1 MLQLIGFSQNHY
13 RFMVKMLAMN
23 FRRGIR
29 EILKARYIQAICELP
44 GFGALLSGTI
54 DTQPINR
61 EEP

>member
-1 MLQLIGFSQNHY
+1 
-13 RFMVKMLAMN
+13 MN
-23 FRRGIR
+23 Y